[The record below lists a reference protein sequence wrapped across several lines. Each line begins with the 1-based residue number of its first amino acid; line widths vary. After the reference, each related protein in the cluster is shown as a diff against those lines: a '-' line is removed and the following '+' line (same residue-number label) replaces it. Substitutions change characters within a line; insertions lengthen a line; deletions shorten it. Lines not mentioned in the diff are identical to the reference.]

1 MCICILIGDA
11 KYDTDNPEHI
21 QWIYETA
28 QIRAEQFHITG
39 VTYSLTQGVVKNI
52 IPAIASTNAVIAASC
67 CNEAFKIATASA
79 PYLNNYMMYTG
90 NDGVYTFT
98 FEHQKKSECPVC
110 GNASMTAS
118 FDSDMK
124 LEDLIEWLQEKP
136 DM

>member
-1 MCICILIGDA
+1 M
-11 KYDTDNPEHI
+11 
-21 QWIYETA
+21 YETA
-28 QIRAEQFHITG
+28 QIRAEQFNITG

-67 CNEAFKIATASA
+67 CNEAFKIATGSA

-98 FEHQKKSECPVC
+98 FEHQKKPECPVC

-118 FDSDMK
+118 FDPEMK